1 MSEGARLALVIMA
14 RIMWSVGV
22 CLIDAPEAGMGFK
35 VGNMDGVPHVDGTWA
50 TESDVGDVR
59 KGGAGH
65 MFYIALDEHAH
76 EVCVHL
82 AAAVAGGERR
92 DAGRAS

>member
-1 MSEGARLALVIMA
+1 
-14 RIMWSVGV
+14 
-22 CLIDAPEAGMGFK
+22 MG
-35 VGNMDGVPHVDGTWA
+35 GTRA

-82 AAAVAGGERR
+82 AAVVAGGERGETR
-92 DAGRAS
+92 GEHHNKAEWDRAWRIAWGTKP